1 MSLTCFTRCP
11 SKCDDCL
18 LSTATRSAEAR
29 RIQDGRCGEI
39 RVGRVVRMA
48 EATPAQGRSKRVALG
63 AMAACSGSTSDPED
77 RQTAAEPR
85 TPSWN
90 IKTLTRTFSQDTS
103 TSTAT
108 WFSGT
113 GTLLKSKHE
122 EDPPAHYETRFCTLG
137 FALKIVEWTLCI
149 LCTGLFFEGSA
160 LIYDFKKQLVP
171 YIAYWTYM
179 MITGVVILSY
189 LLGQKMREMLI
200 RIYNIIGALMFFIAA
215 IIIFSIT
222 VENWESWNRVDP
234 TTPPPP
240 TTTASPKKQRNY
252 EDVAPQL
259 EFQMK

>member
-1 MSLTCFTRCP
+1 
-11 SKCDDCL
+11 
-18 LSTATRSAEAR
+18 
-29 RIQDGRCGEI
+29 
-39 RVGRVVRMA
+39 
-48 EATPAQGRSKRVALG
+48 
-63 AMAACSGSTSDPED
+63 MAACTGSTSDPED

-179 MITGVVILSY
+179 MITGVIILSY

-222 VENWESWNRVDP
+222 VENWETWNRVDP

-240 TTTASPKKQRNY
+240 TTTASPKKKRSSPSRQKLAGMLLTQSILCFINSFVY
-252 EDVAPQL
+252 FFDTAYSLYSSYKTVQL
-259 EFQMK
+259 DLQVKFT